1 MSEVSF
7 ALSAKLKS
15 TQQMINLRIIFLG
28 LADLW
33 IPCPAK
39 KGWVIV
45 SRFWEVASFS
55 LTFLCSSALLFELR
69 RQTVLERKV
78 LWTTSSLSFRKMGC
92 MGCLSKQPIGFT
104 LRQGTLVLTARPWN
118 WFSKESPTNYA
129 LHVLWRQLQW
139 EGFLSLWCG
148 VLFVLGANGVLV
160 AAVPTLNK
168 YFEGVD
174 LFR

>member
-39 KGWVIV
+39 KGWIIV

-55 LTFLCSSALLFELR
+55 LTFLCSSALLFELW

-92 MGCLSKQPIGFT
+92 MGCLSKQLIGFT
-104 LRQGTLVLTARPWN
+104 LRQGTLVLEGITHELRPPCPLTPATVRGLPEPVVRSIVCAWC
-118 WFSKESPTNYA
+118 
-129 LHVLWRQLQW
+129 QW
-139 EGFLSLWCG
+139 CTCG
-148 VLFVLGANGVLV
+148 CGSD
-160 AAVPTLNK
+160 T
-168 YFEGVD
+168 E
-174 LFR
+174 